1 LEEYRGKHKLDL
13 LFVYGINP
21 KCVEQAPGGR
31 ENAKMVPKAMFTDF
45 ATPFKDGNFF
55 LRPDYIKVL
64 LVVVRLT
71 D

>member
-1 LEEYRGKHKLDL
+1 MARLEEYQGKHKLDL

-45 ATPFKDGNFF
+45 ATPLKDGNYF
-55 LRPDYIKVL
+55 LRPDYIKV
-64 LVVVRLT
+64 VRLT